1 MEQIGQSLDTCPT
14 LPTPWNM
21 DDMDEFLAEM
31 IRWIAKEP
39 EEVGR
44 FGWAKDGSSLLDIAC
59 ETLVNFHKKSEECEH
74 ESEEIK
80 LEGVLGVLEYARIK
94 YDEIGSVCEEDEEAL
109 EQIWRRVFGLEKKE
123 QGMEGHRE
131 LEVTGSEAEEKERQ
145 DPKEKDEREDLEE
158 DDALDEL
165 EEDDALDEHLDGH
178 RKLEEMGRE
187 AEEGEEPEGNEDP
200 EVGGEREN
208 QVRQDPEEKL
218 LNGQDEGFK
227 EDDGE
232 RGEGAKIWPTRQWWD
247 LFFYDSEVDG
257 DEGFEDDEEEER
269 EQPRV
274 EDERGERRGRGR
286 TKLESLHKDW
296 ETWDEK
302 GLSRGDTK
310 RPWRFD
316 EGGEDLLTR
325 GGGSVG
331 EIKLD
336 CREARAER
344 DSNMQVGRSAPEE
357 RGEDLRSGAN
367 KKMKKEIKTEA

>member
-1 MEQIGQSLDTCPT
+1 MQDLDKFLVDLLYWASKEMSEVDGIWLLGFTRDKLVDFRDRLGEGEGDWESSNLECVIED
-14 LPTPWNM
+14 LKCAIEDVSGM
-21 DDMDEFLAEM
+21 LEDD
-31 IRWIAKEP
+31 KE
-39 EEVGR
+39 V
-44 FGWAKDGSSLLDIAC
+44 
-59 ETLVNFHKKSEECEH
+59 
-74 ESEEIK
+74 
-80 LEGVLGVLEYARIK
+80 EG
-94 YDEIGSVCEEDEEAL
+94 
-109 EQIWRRVFGLEKKE
+109 
-123 QGMEGHRE
+123 
-131 LEVTGSEAEEKERQ
+131 EAEEKE
-145 DPKEKDEREDLEE
+145 ESEDQ
-158 DDALDEL
+158 A
-165 EEDDALDEHLDGH
+165 
-178 RKLEEMGRE
+178 
-187 AEEGEEPEGNEDP
+187 
-200 EVGGEREN
+200 
-208 QVRQDPEEKL
+208 RQDPEAEDKEEGEGKGNGDPEEDQAQGRAEKETQTEEDDMRQAL
-218 LNGQDEGFK
+218 GVEEEEGEAEEEEEREDDAQGLDEGFK
-227 EDDGE
+227 EDDQGNS
-232 RGEGAKIWPTRQWWD
+232 GGARKGGLTMTMNRQWWD